1 MGFIDDPMNDVRIAP
16 SVLAA
21 DFAVLGEQ
29 VREAELAGADW
40 FHIDVMDGH
49 FVPAISFGTPVVE
62 VIRGITSLP
71 LDVHLMI
78 ESVDSQLEAFVLAG
92 ANSITVHVEAISD
105 PAETLRAIRELGVR
119 PGLTLRP
126 ETPVEA
132 VLPYLDLVDIL
143 LVMTVEPGLGGQ
155 ELLPEMLPRIELLSG
170 RLRQMSGESILVV
183 DGGVNELTIA
193 QVVSAGAQVIVAGS
207 AVFGSPDGIP
217 AALARLRA
225 ASAV

>member
-1 MGFIDDPMNDVRIAP
+1 MSDVLIAP

-49 FVPAISFGTPVVE
+49 FVPAISFGAPVVRG
-62 VIRGITSLP
+62 IRGVTSLP

-78 ESVDSQLEAFVLAG
+78 DSVDSQLEAFVSAG

-105 PAETLRAIRELGVR
+105 PAATLRKIRELGVR

-126 ETPVEA
+126 TTSVDE
-132 VLPYLDLVDIL
+132 VLPYLDLIDIL

-170 RLRQMSGESILVV
+170 RLRQIPGESILVV
-183 DGGVNELTIA
+183 DGGLNESTITQA
-193 QVVSAGAQVIVAGS
+193 VSAGAQVIVAGS
-207 AVFGSPDGIP
+207 AVFGATDGIS
-217 AALARLRA
+217 AALARLRVLT
-225 ASAV
+225 SV

>member
-1 MGFIDDPMNDVRIAP
+1 MGDVRIAP

-40 FHIDVMDGH
+40 IHIDVMDGH
-49 FVPAISFGTPVVE
+49 FVPAISFGDPVV
-62 VIRGITSLP
+62 RGIRRVTSLP

-78 ESVDSQLEAFVLAG
+78 ESADSQLEAFASAG
-92 ANSITVHVEAISD
+92 ANSITVQVETTSD
-105 PAETLRAIRELGVR
+105 PAETLRAIRRLGVR

-126 ETPVEA
+126 KTSVSE
-132 VLPYLDLVDIL
+132 VLPYLELVDIL

-170 RLRQMSGESILVV
+170 RLRQVSDESILVA
-183 DGGVNELTIA
+183 DGGLNESTIA
-193 QVVSAGAQVIVAGS
+193 LAVSAGAQVIVAGS
-207 AVFGSPDGIP
+207 AVFGASDGIA

-225 ASAV
+225 AAVV

>member
-1 MGFIDDPMNDVRIAP
+1 MSDVLIAP

-49 FVPAISFGTPVVE
+49 FVPAISFGTPVVKG
-62 VIRGITSLP
+62 IRGITSLP

-105 PAETLRAIRELGVR
+105 PAELGVR

-225 ASAV
+225 ATTV

>member
-1 MGFIDDPMNDVRIAP
+1 MSDVLIAP

-49 FVPAISFGTPVVE
+49 FVPAISFGAPVVRG
-62 VIRGITSLP
+62 IRGVTSLP

-78 ESVDSQLEAFVLAG
+78 DSVDSQLEAFVSAG

-105 PAETLRAIRELGVR
+105 PAATLRKIRELGVR

-126 ETPVEA
+126 TTSVDE
-132 VLPYLDLVDIL
+132 VLPYLDLIDIL

-170 RLRQMSGESILVV
+170 RLRQIPGESILVV
-183 DGGVNELTIA
+183 DGGLNESTITQA
-193 QVVSAGAQVIVAGS
+193 VSAGAQVIVAGS
-207 AVFGSPDGIP
+207 AVFGATDGIS

-225 ASAV
+225 LTSV

>member
-1 MGFIDDPMNDVRIAP
+1 MSNVRIAP

-49 FVPAISFGTPVVE
+49 FVPAISFGAPIVKA
-62 VIRGITSLP
+62 IRGVTCLP

-78 ESVDSQLEAFVLAG
+78 ESIDSQLEAFVSAG
-92 ANSITVHVEAISD
+92 ANSITVHVEATSD
-105 PAETLRAIRELGVR
+105 PAETLRAIRQLGVR

-126 ETPVEA
+126 KTPVES

-155 ELLPEMLPRIELLSG
+155 ELLPEMLPRIEFLSG
-170 RLRQMSGESILVV
+170 RLRQISDESILVV
-183 DGGVNELTIA
+183 DGGFNESTIVSA
-193 QVVSAGAQVIVAGS
+193 VSAGAQVIVAGS
-207 AVFGSPDGIP
+207 SVFGAPDGIA

-225 ASAV
+225 ATIV

>member
-1 MGFIDDPMNDVRIAP
+1 M
-16 SVLAA
+16 
-21 DFAVLGEQ
+21 
-29 VREAELAGADW
+29 
-40 FHIDVMDGH
+40 
-49 FVPAISFGTPVVE
+49 
-62 VIRGITSLP
+62 
-71 LDVHLMI
+71 
-78 ESVDSQLEAFVLAG
+78 
-92 ANSITVHVEAISD
+92 
-105 PAETLRAIRELGVR
+105 
-119 PGLTLRP
+119 
-126 ETPVEA
+126 EA

-225 ASAV
+225 ATTV